1 MRPLCK
7 SRSSSMM
14 ACHIQ
19 KTSTDKVPFSRL
31 MRHQRRNWYVAAM
44 RHNVN
49 RSTGTGK
56 EVRWLRYL
64 TCNSTSLFDEVCLD
78 YSFLT
83 TSDGP
88 NELLWLDT
96 SSPLQTHEWW
106 LQNYSQETLP
116 SVPSEENRRV
126 DLNILNPFAEDS
138 ANRHPYIRRTQIPL
152 PQDSTINGYIKVR
165 FWNPDNR
172 PASVLPPNRGAF
184 CRNAL
189 AVRHRSLPHVPSDKA
204 NIPWL
209 LPDFGRAL
217 KLDEL
222 DSKLFKFCEHFANVS
237 VAVSPS
243 LLT

>member
-1 MRPLCK
+1 MRARCK
-7 SRSSSMM
+7 SRSSSIM
-14 ACHIQ
+14 ACHTS

-96 SSPLQTHEWW
+96 SSPLQTHEWL
-106 LQNYSQETLP
+106 LQNYSQEILP
-116 SVPSEENRRV
+116 SVPPKENCRV
-126 DLNILNPFAEDS
+126 DLNIPNPFAEDS
-138 ANRHPYIRRTQIPL
+138 ANRHPYIGRTRIKL
-152 PQDSTINGYIKVR
+152 PQDSTIDGYIKVR
-165 FWNPDNR
+165 FWNSDNR
-172 PASVLPPNRGAF
+172 PASVLPPNRRASR
-184 CRNAL
+184 RNVL
-189 AVRHRSLPHVPSDKA
+189 AVHHRSLPHVPSGKA
-204 NIPWL
+204 NIPRL
-209 LPDFGRAL
+209 LPDFGRGL

-222 DSKLFKFCEHFANVS
+222 DNKLFKFCEHFANVS